1 MRRYRKP
8 FRVKKKKSIIKSRF
22 FWLSLLI
29 VIFFGGLFYFLVFS
43 SVFQISEIKISGSQ
57 KIQPQNLEDFIE
69 NRIKQKWLGFFETK
83 NIFFADLNKT
93 KEELMKNFPQI
104 SKIELE
110 RKLPNG
116 LIFRVEERKPAAI
129 FSQNENYFFID
140 KEGIIFEKAFLADD
154 FPKLQSLT
162 LQDAPEL
169 GGVVIDKNLL
179 SKILEADFKLKK
191 DFNVAIKEVSI
202 ISDNRLNAT
211 TSEMWAIY
219 FNQKENLD
227 WQITKLQ
234 LVLEKQVLPEKRGNL
249 EYIDLIAS
257 TANIALTVQW
267 EDRSNPFS
275 LSTEDG
281 TLTNVRFA
289 DYIGI
294 TDDKKVRSLQVT
306 VSNTTENDGLKR
318 IIVYYDFVE

>member
-191 DFNVAIKEVSI
+191 DFNASIKE
-202 ISDNRLNAT
+202 
-211 TSEMWAIY
+211 
-219 FNQKENLD
+219 
-227 WQITKLQ
+227 
-234 LVLEKQVLPEKRGNL
+234 
-249 EYIDLIAS
+249 
-257 TANIALTVQW
+257 
-267 EDRSNPFS
+267 
-275 LSTEDG
+275 
-281 TLTNVRFA
+281 
-289 DYIGI
+289 
-294 TDDKKVRSLQVT
+294 
-306 VSNTTENDGLKR
+306 
-318 IIVYYDFVE
+318 